1 MLEFLIDIIFVML
14 GEHVIQKTD
23 NILMST
29 DCVPPLVDLFLYLHE
44 ACNSRNMNR
53 LAWFFNFM
61 FRYIADD
68 VLSLI
73 IQNLVI
79 MLITS
84 IAYKETS
91 NSLRYQLTYTNII
104 HPPLDLPVNI
114 YKYHPSTTWLFIQL
128 CYQFSNFIRFVLFY
142 FFCICAYGVLCA
154 FCGKHINNL
163 KQISMFW

>member
-1 MLEFLIDIIFVML
+1 ML

-29 DCVPPLVDLFLYLHE
+29 DCAPPLVDLFLYLHE

-53 LAWFFNFM
+53 LAGFFNFM

-84 IAYKETS
+84 IAS
-91 NSLRYQLTYTNII
+91 CNNVAPVTNLCLGRGFII
-104 HPPLDLPVNI
+104 RTNL
-114 YKYHPSTTWLFIQL
+114 S
-128 CYQFSNFIRFVLFY
+128 
-142 FFCICAYGVLCA
+142 
-154 FCGKHINNL
+154 HIKRL
-163 KQISMFW
+163 ATP